1 MSFLPNDAKK
11 INLENATVD
20 FYKFIQDG
28 LTYYYFDT
36 SMCGPPEPMVNA
48 MIGLQLLKEDSD
60 RLIMI
65 NHTSPN
71 GLFPKIENNFVFE
84 ITELEDEDKVKVV
97 FNQKTNSLS
106 QTDFSDNSCN
116 G

>member
-1 MSFLPNDAKK
+1 MSLLPNDAKK
-11 INLENATVD
+11 IDIENSTVD

-48 MIGLQLLKEDSD
+48 MLGLQLLKEDSD
-60 RLIMI
+60 RLVMI

-71 GLFPKIENNFVFE
+71 GLFPKIENNFGFE
-84 ITELEDEDKVKVV
+84 VNELPEEDKVKIV
-97 FNQKTNSLS
+97 FNHKSNSVA
-106 QTDFSDNSCN
+106 QTDFSNNKCS